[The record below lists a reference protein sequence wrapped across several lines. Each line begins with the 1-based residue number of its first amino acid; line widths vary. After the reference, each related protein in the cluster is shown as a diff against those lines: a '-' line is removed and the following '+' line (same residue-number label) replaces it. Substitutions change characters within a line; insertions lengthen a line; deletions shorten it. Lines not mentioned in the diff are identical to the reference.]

1 MTPQPHRR
9 RQAAAF
15 AAPTGAG
22 WARLALAW
30 VLGGATGP
38 GIAQPVPSPQEQ
50 QAATFDQR
58 LAAAA
63 RTAQK
68 AAAAV
73 KVTYPDDWPAA
84 LGRPASGLFV
94 TAKAEADWFVL
105 VVSETAGCTEPQCAL
120 SYVHGWKAAKDDIS
134 LARPPALPMGHGVV
148 ADFEPAGY
156 SSSRQAVDNAKL
168 HFWRRGAWY
177 EIDADLSREG
187 KHIGP
192 QAERRLMLPLGRSAV
207 RRLTAAPSVEPPA
220 QPGMPFAGPPASAG
234 RRP

>member
-1 MTPQPHRR
+1 MTRQPHRL
-9 RQAAAF
+9 RQAAAP
-15 AAPTGAG
+15 AALTGAR
-22 WARLALAW
+22 WAGLALAW

-38 GIAQPVPSPQEQ
+38 GHAQPIPPQR

-63 RTAQK
+63 QTAQK
-68 AAAAV
+68 TAAAV

-84 LGRPASGLFV
+84 LGRPASSLFV
-94 TAKAEADWFVL
+94 AAKAEADWFVL
-105 VVSETAGCTEPQCAL
+105 VVSETAGCIEPQCAL
-120 SYVHGWKAAKDDIS
+120 SYIHGWKASRDDIS
-134 LARPPALPMGHGVV
+134 LARPPALPMGHGVL

-168 HFWRRGAWY
+168 HFWRQGAWY
-177 EIDADLSREG
+177 EIDADLSRDG

-207 RRLTAAPSVEPPA
+207 KRLLSTVSSAEPRSGSGTPIAGATPST
-220 QPGMPFAGPPASAG
+220 G

>member
-9 RQAAAF
+9 RQAAAPD
-15 AAPTGAG
+15 APTGAG
-22 WARLALAW
+22 WAGLALAW

-38 GIAQPVPSPQEQ
+38 GHAQPVPSPQK

-68 AAAAV
+68 TAGV

-84 LGRPASGLFV
+84 LGRPASSLFV

-120 SYVHGWKAAKDDIS
+120 SYIHGWKAARDDIS
-134 LARPPALPMGHGVV
+134 LARPPALPMGHGVL

-156 SSSRQAVDNAKL
+156 SSSRQVVDNAKL
-168 HFWRRGAWY
+168 HFWRQGAWY
-177 EIDADLSREG
+177 EIDADLSRDG

-192 QAERRLMLPLGRSAV
+192 KAEHRLMLPLGRSAV
-207 RRLTAAPSVEPPA
+207 KRLLSTISPAEPQSGLGTPI
-220 QPGMPFAGPPASAG
+220 AGAPASTG

>member
-9 RQAAAF
+9 HQAAAL
-15 AAPTGAG
+15 ASPTGAG
-22 WARLALAW
+22 WAGLALAW
-30 VLGGATGP
+30 VLVGATGP
-38 GIAQPVPSPQEQ
+38 GHAQPAPSPRK

-63 RTAQK
+63 QTAK
-68 AAAAV
+68 KTAAAV

-84 LGRPASGLFV
+84 LGRPASSLFV
-94 TAKAEADWFVL
+94 AAKAEADWFVL
-105 VVSETAGCTEPQCAL
+105 VVSETAGCAEPQCAL
-120 SYVHGWKAAKDDIS
+120 SYIHGWKAAKDDIS
-134 LARPPALPMGHGVV
+134 LARPPALPLGHGVL

-156 SSSRQAVDNAKL
+156 SSSRQTVDNAKL
-168 HFWRRGAWY
+168 HFWRQGAWY
-177 EIDADLSREG
+177 EIDADLSRDG

-207 RRLTAAPSVEPPA
+207 KRLSTGT
-220 QPGMPFAGPPASAG
+220 QAGPGTSIAGAPAPTG